1 MKNMLSVSE
10 ELLEAY
16 IANTP
21 LNPSKETIVRV
32 EKDNIRLELNS
43 KRIVSHMLNSDKIF
57 VYIRYKDLINNINF
71 KLTYS
76 RDYQKN
82 MSFEE
87 MKNIKKQYKSNMTT
101 LNKKE
106 DIVARKLKIESDIYT
121 MMRKGLEHNQEDNNG
136 KK

>member
-16 IANTP
+16 IVNTP
-21 LNPSKETIVRV
+21 TNPSKETIVRI
-32 EKDNIRLELNS
+32 EKDNIKLEINS
-43 KRIVSHMLNSDKIF
+43 KRIVSHLLNNDKVF
-57 VYIRYKDLINNINF
+57 VYIKYKDLINNIKL

-76 RDYQKN
+76 RNYQKN

-121 MMRKGLEHNQEDNNG
+121 MMRKGLKHNQEDNNG

>member
-1 MKNMLSVSE
+1 MKNILSVSE

-16 IANTP
+16 IANIP
-21 LNPSKETIVRV
+21 LSSSKETIVRV

-43 KRIVSHMLNSDKIF
+43 KRIVSHLLNNDKVF
-57 VYIRYKDLINNINF
+57 VCIKYKDLINNINF
-71 KLTYS
+71 KLTYF

-87 MKNIKKQYKSNMTT
+87 MKNIKKKYKSNITT

-106 DIVARKLKIESDIYT
+106 DIVARKLQIESDIYN
-121 MMRKGLEHNQEDNNG
+121 MMKKGLEHNQEDNNG